1 MAEELIAKFPDMET
15 DRIAKIIDSHLQG
28 TVEYEKIRSAI
39 KLAKYGDITRRNG
52 KTYIYPGMIDKI
64 KLPESKAEAIERF
77 QLPSGIKKVLVLS
90 DVHIPY
96 HDIRAIEAALEHGHK
111 QGIDCIFLNG
121 DILDLYQLSDH
132 EKDPRKVS
140 FKGELD
146 AGREFL
152 AELRRLFPAVPIYYI
167 PGNHENRM
175 ERFLYK
181 NPQLLGNPEFR
192 LDSLLQVASHGVT
205 WIEHSTAVYFGKL
218 LVEHG
223 DKLRGSGGV
232 NPARTLLL
240 KFKRP
245 TICGHFHRTSQANGV
260 IYDDS
265 TLMAWSSGCLCELSP
280 QYMPVN
286 EWNHGASI
294 IELFDNGQFHVEN
307 FQIIKG
313 KVY

>member
-1 MAEELIAKFPDMET
+1 MAEELLAKHPEMET
-15 DRIAKIIDSHLQG
+15 DRVCKIVDSHLQG
-28 TVEYEKIRSAI
+28 TVKYDDIRRAVKAI
-39 KLAKYGDITRRNG
+39 KYGTVKNG
-52 KTYIYPGMIDKI
+52 YQYPPMFPPPAM
-64 KLPESKAEAIERF
+64 PESKAAAIERF
-77 QLPSGIKKVLVLS
+77 TLPSGIKRALVLS

-96 HDIRAIEAALEHGHK
+96 HDIPAINAALEHGYK
-111 QGIDCIFLNG
+111 RGIDCIFLNG

-140 FKGELD
+140 LKGELD
-146 AGREFL
+146 AGRSFL

-181 NPQLLGNPEFR
+181 NPQLLGNPEFK
-192 LDSLLQVASHGVT
+192 LDSLLRVAEHGVV
-205 WIEHSTAVYFGKL
+205 WLEHSTAVYFGKL

-245 TICGHFHRTSQANGV
+245 AICGHFHRTSQANGV
-260 IYDDS
+260 VYDDS
-265 TLMAWSSGCLCELSP
+265 TLMAWSTGCLCELSP

-286 EWNHGASI
+286 EWNHGGAI
-294 IELFDNGQFHVEN
+294 VEIYDGGQFHVEN